1 MCSSDL
7 AKRDPAWGPVLLM
20 GLGGIWVEALGD
32 VRLVSA
38 TATRATILEELQKLR
53 TAKLLN
59 GFRGQPPVI
68 PHSIENVDEITAEE
82 NPCLE
87 CHITD
92 EFKGKKMPRVPDSHL
107 VPGKT
112 DDIGNPVLNMARFQC
127 NSCHAP
133 QVDARPL
140 VDNQFRGLAPRPA
153 ASSSSRTAAK

>member
-1 MCSSDL
+1 MKTSMLIAL
-7 AKRDPAWGPVLLM
+7 ALI
-20 GLGGIWVEALGD
+20 LGTAL
-32 VRLVSA
+32 VPA
-38 TATRATILEELQKLR
+38 TAQQVSTLRGSDAASADQAPANRAYAGGRPGGQKLVAR
-53 TAKLLN
+53 T
-59 GFRGQPPVI
+59 FRGQPPVI

-153 ASSSSRTAAK
+153 ASPSSRTAAK